1 MLYFVSRELALG
13 YLLLCFMSALGI
25 LQCVGVR
32 HRVVGF
38 QLLTDSEHARRS
50 YGPAVVLIGGG
61 ALWFFVS
68 QWEAI
73 FAPGLAGSEL
83 CLLFGTGSVCA
94 LVLTLVL
101 ASLLQRPHWQA
112 APQTSSHEGVM
123 VAVGSAIGHLHVPPN
138 ATEPMP
144 AVCVVAWP
152 IADRYSASA
161 LARCLVQERMIV
173 LTLSIADGLGSYPGI
188 LSLLP
193 AAVGLLSKRS
203 EVDPS
208 RLGVLGH
215 DLGGDLV
222 IRSAS
227 SSNEIAAVAALA
239 PVLLDPPIG
248 FDLLREMPYLQALR
262 WARDQE
268 RARLRTELDALEHA
282 DRIAPRP
289 IVLMY
294 GARDSVTTRPPGGR
308 IDSESN
314 LHTEIIP
321 GAGHFDLV
329 EHPVAMST
337 VVQWFREHL

>member
-13 YLLLCFMSALGI
+13 YLLFCFLSALGI
-25 LQCVGVR
+25 LQYLGVR
-32 HRVVGF
+32 HRIVGF
-38 QLLTDSEHARRS
+38 QLLTDSEHVRHS
-50 YGPAVVLIGGG
+50 YGPVIVLIGGG

-73 FAPGLAGSEL
+73 FAPGLAGAEL

-101 ASLLQRPHWQA
+101 ASLLQRPHRQA
-112 APQTSSHEGVM
+112 APQTGSHEGVM
-123 VAVGSAIGHLHVPPN
+123 VAVGSAIGHLHLPPN
-138 ATEPMP
+138 TTEPMP
-144 AVCVVAWP
+144 AVCMVAWP
-152 IADRYSASA
+152 GADRYSMSA
-161 LARCLVQERMIV
+161 LAQCMVQERMVV
-173 LTLSIADGLGSYPGI
+173 LTLSIRDDLASYPGI

-193 AAVGLLSKRS
+193 AAVALLSRRS

-208 RLGVLGH
+208 RLGALGH

-227 SSNEIAAVAALA
+227 SSKEIAAVAALA

-262 WARDQE
+262 WLRDRE
-268 RARLRTELDALEHA
+268 RARLRTELDALEHVA
-282 DRIAPRP
+282 QIAPRP

-294 GARDSVTTRPPGGR
+294 GARDSLTTRPPDGR
-308 IDSESN
+308 IDSESS
-314 LHTEIIP
+314 LHTDVTP

-329 EHPVAMST
+329 EHPVAMRT